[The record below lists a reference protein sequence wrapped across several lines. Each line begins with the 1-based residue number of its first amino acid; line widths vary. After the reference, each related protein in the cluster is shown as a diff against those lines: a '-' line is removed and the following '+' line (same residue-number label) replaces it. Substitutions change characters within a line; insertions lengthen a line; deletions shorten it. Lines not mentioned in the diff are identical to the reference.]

1 MSRISSGYGDG
12 PGVDSEELVKEV
24 LQKSGWSVKELR
36 KAADGGRAPLLQNE
50 VDDSLRLVDFQ
61 THSKAYQTH
70 YVEVKYK
77 DKPVPYGKEGN
88 ELRHGWE
95 KPKFDDYVE
104 FARTYTNDPVYVFIH
119 EGDNG
124 VILRQKVLDMSAVS
138 QVTDADAFGTSDAMV
153 FFRREDFEVVTDNV
167 SQFSAGF
174 GQGGIAKSDVD
185 LSPFGHE
192 DGSQAGLGDFRGVT
206 R

>member
-1 MSRISSGYGDG
+1 MSRISGGYGDG

-36 KAADGGRAPLLQNE
+36 K
-50 VDDSLRLVDFQ
+50 
-61 THSKAYQTH
+61 
-70 YVEVKYK
+70 
-77 DKPVPYGKEGN
+77 
-88 ELRHGWE
+88 
-95 KPKFDDYVE
+95 
-104 FARTYTNDPVYVFIH
+104 IH
-119 EGDNG
+119 EGNNG
-124 VILRQKVLDMSAVS
+124 IILRQRVLDMSAVS
-138 QVTDADAFGTSDAMV
+138 QVTDVDAFGTSDPMV
-153 FFRREDFEVVTDNV
+153 FFRRDDFEVVTDNV

-192 DGSQAGLGDFRGVT
+192 DGGQAGLGDFGGVG